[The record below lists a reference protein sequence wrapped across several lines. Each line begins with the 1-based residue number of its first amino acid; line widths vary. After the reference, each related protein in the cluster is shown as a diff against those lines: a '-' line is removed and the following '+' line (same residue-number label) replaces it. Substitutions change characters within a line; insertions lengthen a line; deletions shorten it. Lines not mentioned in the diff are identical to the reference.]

1 MDGYDRS
8 DQRQQQADEERRM
21 AHNLEALKRIDDAGL
36 RQIAQDLALELG
48 LLKEF
53 NQQERRL

>member
-8 DQRQQQADEERRM
+8 DQRQQQADEEQRM